1 MAKARTIQVNDTR
14 INVLLNKDQYD
25 YICLT
30 DMTKNFED
38 GARLI
43 EKWLNNKSTIDFM
56 GVWEQLNNPNFKTPE
71 FGGIRMEAGS
81 NRFYM
86 SVNKFIER
94 TGAIGIF
101 AKAGRY
107 GGTYAHK
114 DIAYHFGM
122 WLSPEFNL
130 LVVKEFQR
138 LVEAENN
145 PLLLQWDIS
154 RILSKTNYQLHT
166 DAIKDNIIP
175 QLSIEKKKEY
185 LVYASEA
192 DMLNLAL
199 FGCRAKDWEEH
210 NPELASKGLN
220 LRDTATIN
228 QLIVLS
234 NLEVVN
240 AEMIKRGVERIERFA
255 FLQQM
260 AQEELTSLNKTN
272 VEQQFKRIATKYPV
286 AITNDKITE

>member
-1 MAKARTIQVNDTR
+1 MVNRTIQVNDTR
-14 INVLLNKDQYD
+14 INVLLNKNQND

-30 DMTKNFED
+30 DMTKNFEE

-43 EKWLNNKSTIDFM
+43 EKWLNNKSTIDFL
-56 GVWEQLNNPNFKTPE
+56 GVWEQLNNPDFKTPE

-145 PLLLQWDIS
+145 PLLFQWDIS

-185 LVYASEA
+185 IVYASEA
-192 DMLNLAL
+192 DMLNMAL
-199 FGCRAKDWEEH
+199 FGCRAKDWEAH

-234 NLEVVN
+234 NMEVIN
-240 AEMIKRGVERIERFA
+240 AEMIKRGVERVERYT
-255 FLQQM
+255 FLQQL
-260 AQEELTSLNKTN
+260 AQEELESLNKTN
-272 VEQQFKRIATKYPV
+272 VEQQFKRIATKYP
-286 AITNDKITE
+286 KSLK

>member
-14 INVLLNKDQYD
+14 INVLLNKDQND

-86 SVNKFIER
+86 SVNRFIEPN
-94 TGAIGIF
+94 
-101 AKAGRY
+101 
-107 GGTYAHK
+107 
-114 DIAYHFGM
+114 M
-122 WLSPEFNL
+122 
-130 LVVKEFQR
+130 
-138 LVEAENN
+138 
-145 PLLLQWDIS
+145 
-154 RILSKTNYQLHT
+154 
-166 DAIKDNIIP
+166 
-175 QLSIEKKKEY
+175 
-185 LVYASEA
+185 
-192 DMLNLAL
+192 
-199 FGCRAKDWEEH
+199 
-210 NPELASKGLN
+210 EL
-220 LRDTATIN
+220 
-228 QLIVLS
+228 
-234 NLEVVN
+234 VN

>member
-14 INVLLNKDQYD
+14 INVLLNKDQND

-94 TGAIGIF
+94 
-101 AKAGRY
+101 
-107 GGTYAHK
+107 
-114 DIAYHFGM
+114 
-122 WLSPEFNL
+122 
-130 LVVKEFQR
+130 
-138 LVEAENN
+138 
-145 PLLLQWDIS
+145 
-154 RILSKTNYQLHT
+154 
-166 DAIKDNIIP
+166 
-175 QLSIEKKKEY
+175 
-185 LVYASEA
+185 
-192 DMLNLAL
+192 
-199 FGCRAKDWEEH
+199 
-210 NPELASKGLN
+210 
-220 LRDTATIN
+220 
-228 QLIVLS
+228 
-234 NLEVVN
+234 
-240 AEMIKRGVERIERFA
+240 FA

-286 AITNDKITE
+286 AITNDRITIE